1 MNKSNEK
8 DSSQSIRALIET
20 AAVKKHQELEPEP
33 TKQDYEEA
41 TSSMIELFAEKKI
54 KYYPLDQIIPA
65 LKARSSNPNNKAFD
79 RIGLEGIDAILSV
92 LKEKQI
98 VKEFHP
104 KCVQKNSLGEIILI
118 DENEDQSGIFSKF
131 IEYDSNLPVY
141 RYATRDDIFLNKITS
156 ENNDESNEEDRNDLE
171 SPD

>member
-1 MNKSNEK
+1 MDKSNQK
-8 DSSQSIRALIET
+8 NSNQSIRALIET
-20 AAVKKHQELEPEP
+20 AAVKKNQQLEPEP
-33 TKQDYEEA
+33 TKQDYEKVTE
-41 TSSMIELFAEKKI
+41 SMVELFAEKKT

-131 IEYDSNLPVY
+131 IEYDSRLPVY
-141 RYATRDDIFLNKITS
+141 RYATRDDLFMNRITS
-156 ENNDESNEEDRNDLE
+156 ETNDVSNEEDRNDLE